1 MRHTLIALVE
11 DRPGALNRVLGL
23 LRGRGLGLH
32 SIAVGD
38 SETPGVKRTTV
49 LVDTESVEHTIKQLN
64 RLIEVLEVTDV
75 TNAEYVV
82 RETALVKIQAPE
94 PRREEIRTL
103 ADFFG
108 ARIVGSSPQTLVV
121 EMTDTPDRLGEMI
134 ARVMAIGACAPDPAK
149 MPTRWPRPT
158 VRKAS
163 IARTPVGR
171 ASVIGSRSSG
181 CGGSAW
187 LGTQRAPWSAG
198 PPE

>member
-49 LVDTESVEHTIKQLN
+49 LVDTDSVEHTIKQLN

-75 TNAEYVV
+75 TNSEYVV
-82 RETALVKIQAPE
+82 RETALVKIHVPE
-94 PRREEIRTL
+94 PRREEIKTV
-103 ADFFG
+103 ADGFG
-108 ARIVGSSPQTLVV
+108 ARIVGSSPQTVVV

-134 ARVMAIGACAPDPAK
+134 ARAMVIGACETMRSGSLAMALGG
-149 MPTRWPRPT
+149 PTRG
-158 VRKAS
+158 AN
-163 IARTPVGR
+163 A
-171 ASVIGSRSSG
+171 
-181 CGGSAW
+181 
-187 LGTQRAPWSAG
+187 AG
-198 PPE
+198 PEDATRAWWSQADGISS